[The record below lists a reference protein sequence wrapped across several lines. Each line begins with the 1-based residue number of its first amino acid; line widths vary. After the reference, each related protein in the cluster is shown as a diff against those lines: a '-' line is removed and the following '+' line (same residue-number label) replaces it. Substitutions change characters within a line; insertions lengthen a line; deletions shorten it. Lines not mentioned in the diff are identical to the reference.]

1 MFFLYPENIA
11 SSSANNFK
19 GLAMSDRKINIAHF
33 AFYRGWLEGLDLADL
48 GDRYLITGRD
58 LPRAKQT
65 LRWLQDELVAAAR
78 RSKPPLARLL
88 KLSPSQIQH
97 IETSTSISL
106 EQFQAQ
112 VDPYGDFAEA
122 ELIEMFEEQYGAQ
135 TDPVISRKAHRNTR
149 LLKKLRETVQWLE
162 SWVAVDPLP
171 ADPVNAWFD
180 EAIAE
185 RLIAAG
191 FGDLSKLIACMKK
204 YGQLW
209 YRKVPKIGPVAA
221 QRIQRWM
228 SENKLIHSENLPVI
242 AKPNIRLMSLEADI
256 VPMERLMLPNDLS
269 GVSGSNRVFS
279 NKIEAR
285 DDFAAIQTWLRSV
298 GTKVHTIRSYQGQA
312 ERFLL
317 WMVFER
323 QKPLSSATTED
334 CISYR
339 DFLDALDEGKLWF
352 WKLPRERWIGSR
364 STPRWRDDWKP
375 FSGPLAPTS
384 QKQAITILT
393 TMCEWLVRQKY
404 LDSNPW
410 DGVSC
415 NYSPDGKIRAD
426 HSLSMQQWQSVI
438 TATHEMTP
446 GEKRT
451 RLYLAL
457 IFAYGLGL
465 RLSEIA
471 AARIAIHKE
480 QPGRPNPGIKRAVDG
495 NGWDIVVHGKGGKL
509 RTVPIP
515 NAVMNA
521 LAAYGEIIGLG
532 SDVGSWPEGH
542 IIFQTL
548 GDGSWRVKKN
558 EDYARQPMSES
569 QVYRMFKGHFKV
581 AASKMET
588 AADAGHLIQAS
599 THWLRHTHATHA
611 LEAGA
616 EIEEVQENLGHSS
629 VAITAIYT
637 HASRK
642 RRKSAVEKLMAFA
655 ELS

>member
-1 MFFLYPENIA
+1 MT
-11 SSSANNFK
+11 
-19 GLAMSDRKINIAHF
+19 DRKINGAHF
-33 AFYRGWLEGLDLADL
+33 AFYRGWLEGLELADL
-48 GDRYLITGRD
+48 GERYLITGRD

-65 LRWLQDELVAAAR
+65 LRWLQDELIAAAR
-78 RSKPPLARLL
+78 RTKPPIARLL

-97 IETSTSISL
+97 LETTTSISL
-106 EQFQAQ
+106 DEFQAQ
-112 VDPYGDFAEA
+112 VDPYGDFSES
-122 ELIEMFEEQYGAQ
+122 ELVAMFEERHGSASNSA
-135 TDPVISRKAHRNTR
+135 ISRKAHRNER
-149 LLKKLRETVQWLE
+149 LLKKLRDSVVWLE
-162 SWVAVDPLP
+162 TWMGVDPVP

-185 RLIAAG
+185 RLISAG
-191 FGDLSKLIACMKK
+191 LVDLEKLIANMKK

-209 YRKVPKIGPVAA
+209 YRKAPKIGPVAA

-228 SENKLIHSENLPVI
+228 SENKLIQTESLPVI
-242 AKPNIRLMSLEADI
+242 AKPNIRLMALEANI
-256 VPMERLMLPNDLS
+256 VPMERLMLPNDLT
-269 GVSGSNRVFS
+269 GVSGANRAYS

-298 GTKVHTIRSYQGQA
+298 GSKVHTVRSYQGQA

-323 QKPLSSATTED
+323 GKPLSSATTED

-352 WKLPRERWIGSR
+352 WNLPRERWIGAR

-384 QKQAITILT
+384 QKQAVTILT

-415 NYSPDGKIRAD
+415 NYTTTGKIRAD
-426 HSLSMQQWQSVI
+426 HSLSMQQWQTVI
-438 TATHEMTP
+438 AASHAMKP

-471 AARIAIHKE
+471 AARMAMHKE

-495 NGWDIVVHGKGGKL
+495 NGWDIVVLGKGGKL

-515 NAVMNA
+515 NAVMGA
-521 LAAYGEIIGLG
+521 LASYGEIIGLG
-532 SDVGSWPEGH
+532 NDVGAWPEGH

-569 QVYRMFKGHFKV
+569 QVYRMFKGHFKIT
-581 AASKMET
+581 ASKVEA

-629 VAITAIYT
+629 VAVTAIYT

>member
-1 MFFLYPENIA
+1 MT
-11 SSSANNFK
+11 
-19 GLAMSDRKINIAHF
+19 DRKINGAHF
-33 AFYRGWLEGLDLADL
+33 AFYRGWLEGLNLADL
-48 GDRYLITGRD
+48 GERYLVTGRD

-65 LRWLQDELVAAAR
+65 LRWLQDELYSAAR
-78 RSKPPLARLL
+78 KSKPPLARLL
-88 KLSPSQIQH
+88 KLSPSQIQR
-97 IETSTSISL
+97 IETQPTVSL
-106 EQFQAQ
+106 NDFQAE
-112 VDPYGDFAEA
+112 VDPDFFYTEA
-122 ELIEMFEEQYGAQ
+122 ELVELFEERYGSA
-135 TDPVISRKAHRNTR
+135 TDKSISRKAHRNER
-149 LLKKLRETVQWLE
+149 LIRKLRDTVTWLE
-162 SWVAVDPLP
+162 DWIAEDPKQD
-171 ADPVNAWFD
+171 DPVDAWL
-180 EAIAE
+180 EKAIAE
-185 RLIAAG
+185 RLIAADL
-191 FGDLSKLIACMKK
+191 GDLRKLADCMKK
-204 YGQLW
+204 RGQLW

-228 SENKLIHSENLPVI
+228 AENKLMLSENLPVI
-242 AKPNIRLMSLEADI
+242 TKPNPRLMPLEADI

-269 GVSGSNRVFS
+269 GISGSNRCYS
-279 NKIEAR
+279 NKMEAR
-285 DDFAAIQTWLRSV
+285 DDFDAINTWLRSI
-298 GTKVHTIRSYQGQA
+298 GSKEHTVRSYRGQA

-323 QKPLSSATTED
+323 QKALSSATVED

-339 DFLDALDEGKLWF
+339 DFLDSLEEGKLWF
-352 WKLPRERWIGSR
+352 WTLPRERWIGAR

-375 FSGPLAPTS
+375 FAGPLSPTS
-384 QKQAITILT
+384 QKQAISILT
-393 TMCEWLVRQKY
+393 TMSEWLVRQKY

-415 NYSPDGKIRAD
+415 NYSPEAKIRAD
-426 HSLSMQQWQSVI
+426 HSLTMEQWQTVI
-438 TATHEMTP
+438 AASHAIKP
-446 GEKRT
+446 GEKQT

-471 AARIAIHKE
+471 AARIAMHKE
-480 QPGRPNPGIKRAVDG
+480 QPGRPNPGIKPAIDG
-495 NGWDIVVHGKGGKL
+495 NGWDIVVLGKGGKL

-515 NAVMNA
+515 NAVMRA
-521 LAAYGEIIGLG
+521 LAAYGEIIELG
-532 SDVGSWPEGH
+532 SDVGAWPEGH
-542 IIFQTL
+542 IVFQTL

-569 QVYRMFKGHFKV
+569 QVYRMFKGHFKI
-581 AASKMET
+581 AASKVQT

-629 VAITAIYT
+629 VAVTAIYT

-642 RRKSAVEKLMAFA
+642 RRKSAVEKLMAFS

>member
-1 MFFLYPENIA
+1 MA
-11 SSSANNFK
+11 V
-19 GLAMSDRKINIAHF
+19 RKINGAHF
-33 AFYRGWLEGLDLADL
+33 AFYRGWLEGLALADL
-48 GDRYLITGRD
+48 GERYLSTGRD

-65 LRWLQDELVAAAR
+65 LRWLQDELIAAAR

-88 KLSPSQIQH
+88 KLSPSQIQR
-97 IETSTSISL
+97 IETTTRLSL
-106 EQFQAQ
+106 DQFQAQ
-112 VDPYGDFAEA
+112 VDPAGDFAEA
-122 ELIEMFEEQYGAQ
+122 ELIELFEAQYGAE
-135 TDPVISRKAHRNTR
+135 TDPAISRKAHRNER
-149 LLKKLRETVQWLE
+149 LLNKLREAVSWLAH
-162 SWVAVDPLP
+162 WVAVEPVP
-171 ADPVNAWFD
+171 ADPVTAWLD
-180 EAIAE
+180 EAIAT
-185 RLIAAG
+185 RLVAAG
-191 FGDLSKLIACMKK
+191 LKELAQLAHCMQQH
-204 YGQLW
+204 GQHW
-209 YRKVPKIGPVAA
+209 YRKVPKVGPVAA
-221 QRIQRWM
+221 QRLQRWM
-228 SENKLIHSENLPVI
+228 AEHQLLPTEHLPVRV
-242 AKPNIRLMSLEADI
+242 KPNLRWMALEADI

-269 GVSGSNRVFS
+269 GVSGANRVYS

-298 GTKVHTIRSYQGQA
+298 GSKKHTVRSYQGQA

-323 QKPLSSATTED
+323 QKPFSSATTED

-339 DFLDALDEGKLWF
+339 DFLDALGDGQLWF
-352 WKLPRERWIGSR
+352 WRLPRERWVGAR

-375 FSGPLAPTS
+375 FSDALAPTS

-393 TMCEWLVRQKY
+393 ILCEWLVRQKY

-415 NYSPDGKIRAD
+415 HYSPHGKIRAD
-426 HSLSMQQWQSVI
+426 HSLTMPQWQRVI
-438 TATHEMTP
+438 AAALTMKP
-446 GEKRT
+446 GEKQT

-457 IFAYGLGL
+457 LLAYGLGL

-471 AARIAIHKE
+471 AARIALHKALA
-480 QPGRPNPGIKRAVDG
+480 GRPNPGIKRAVDG
-495 NGWDIVVHGKGGKL
+495 HGWDIEVLGKGGKL

-515 NAVMNA
+515 NAVMGA
-521 LAAYGEIIGLG
+521 LATYGETIGLG
-532 SDVGSWPEGH
+532 SDVGAWPEGQR
-542 IIFQTL
+542 IFQTL
-548 GDGSWRVKKN
+548 GDGTWRVKRN
-558 EDYARQPMSES
+558 ADNARQPLSES
-569 QVYRMFKGHFKV
+569 QVYRMFKGHFKI
-581 AASKMET
+581 AATHMET

-599 THWLRHTHATHA
+599 THWLRHTHASHA

>member
-1 MFFLYPENIA
+1 MA
-11 SSSANNFK
+11 
-19 GLAMSDRKINIAHF
+19 DRKINVAHF

-48 GDRYLITGRD
+48 GERYLITGRD

-65 LRWLQDELVAAAR
+65 LRWLQDELIAAAR

-88 KLSPSQIQH
+88 KLSSSQIAR
-97 IETSTSISL
+97 IEVSQNVSL
-106 EQFQAQ
+106 EDFQAS
-112 VDPYGDFAEA
+112 VDPDGFYSEA
-122 ELIEMFEEQYGAQ
+122 ELVALFEEQHGAHG
-135 TDPVISRKAHRNTR
+135 DPSISRRAHRNDR
-149 LLKKLRETVQWLE
+149 LLKKLRETVTWLE
-162 SWVAVDPLP
+162 GWIAVDPVP
-171 ADPVNAWFD
+171 ADPVNAWLD
-180 EAIAE
+180 DAIAE
-185 RLIAAG
+185 RLMNTGINDIATLQAV
-191 FGDLSKLIACMKK
+191 MKK
-204 YGQLW
+204 HGQRW
-209 YRKVPKIGPVAA
+209 YRRVSKIGPVAA
-221 QRIQRWM
+221 QRLQRWL
-228 SENKLIHSENLPVI
+228 SENKLLPTENLPMI
-242 AKPNIRLMSLEADI
+242 AKPNIRLMALEADI
-256 VPMERLMLPNDLS
+256 VPLERLMLPNDLT
-269 GVSGSNRVFS
+269 GVSGTNRAYF

-298 GTKVHTIRSYQGQA
+298 GSKVHTVRSYKGQA

-352 WKLPRERWIGSR
+352 WNLSRECWIGSR

-384 QKQAITILT
+384 QKQAVTILT

-404 LDSNPW
+404 LESNPW

-415 NYSPDGKIRAD
+415 NYSPNGKIRAD
-426 HSLSMQQWQSVI
+426 HSLTMQQWQTVI
-438 TATHEMTP
+438 AASHAMKP
-446 GEKRT
+446 GEKQT

-471 AARIAIHKE
+471 AARMAMHKE
-480 QPGRPNPGIKRAVDG
+480 QAGRPNPGIKRAVDG
-495 NGWDIVVHGKGGKL
+495 HGWDIVVLGKGGKV

-532 SDVGSWPEGH
+532 GDVGAWPEGY

-548 GDGSWRVKKN
+548 GDGSWRVKKS

-569 QVYRMFKGHFKV
+569 QVYRMFKGHFKI
-581 AASKMET
+581 AASRMET